1 MLQSRGESSRLVAA
15 GGWLQLCPGQQQ
27 AALHWAG
34 HWWLVAMV
42 TVRSTHSAHYS
53 AHTANMETVR
63 SDISTLYS
71 IILAVSVLV
80 FKLII
85 SEILCLSVPLFV
97 FFYSNAHVVQFSNF
111 NLE

>member
-1 MLQSRGESSRLVAA
+1 MLQSRGESSWLLAA

-42 TVRSTHSAHYS
+42 TVRPAHSAHNS
-53 AHTANMETVR
+53 AHCQHGN
-63 SDISTLYS
+63 SQIPDISALYS

-85 SEILCLSVPLFV
+85 SAILSSLCSNCSILCLLLF
-97 FFYSNAHVVQFSNF
+97 
-111 NLE
+111 